1 MQIALAGDRALLVT
15 LPGASSAHLRAVSEN
30 ARKIAGVVAAIVGHE
45 SVYVIGTS
53 DADALRAAVDT
64 AHASEIVSPRRHRI
78 EVSFHESHAL
88 HLDEFLTHVRV
99 SRDEFLRRVESI
111 HLTVRYLG
119 FRAGFAYLEGWP
131 AEWAMPRRATSRNLV
146 PGGSF
151 GIAASMSGFYPVD
164 SPGGWNILGRTAA
177 PLWD

>member
-1 MQIALAGDRALLVT
+1 MQIAPAGDRALLVT

-88 HLDEFLTHVRV
+88 DLDEFL
-99 SRDEFLRRVESI
+99 
-111 HLTVRYLG
+111 
-119 FRAGFAYLEGWP
+119 
-131 AEWAMPRRATSRNLV
+131 
-146 PGGSF
+146 
-151 GIAASMSGFYPVD
+151 
-164 SPGGWNILGRTAA
+164 
-177 PLWD
+177 